1 MKLEA
6 YLQILAVVLLLGIVV
21 MHFFSSHFVTK
32 TLRAHQK
39 LLAIFNERITRI
51 ERIYGIYTTEDAKK
65 YDSAMDR
72 VEKIQREWIR
82 DAKRPAAAAD
92 CITCPR
98 CHMTS
103 YNPNDIEARYCGN
116 CHAFHEHLQE
126 KH

>member
-32 TLRAHQK
+32 TLHTHQK
-39 LLAIFNERITRI
+39 LLVIFNERITRI

-65 YDSAMDR
+65 YDSAMGR
-72 VEKIQREWIR
+72 MEEIHREMMQT
-82 DAKRPAAAAD
+82 AQLCQQPS
-92 CITCPR
+92 ITCPR